1 MVDIAPNQ
9 PGEPPQHVRI
19 AAVHQIFTK
28 NLLPSIPQGEGG
40 LLAFFPMRDPGHGL
54 AWVSNA
60 NREGVRKILASIHD
74 YLDEQDG
81 VKTVLAEKPAHSWAE
96 DTQAIERACP
106 AQYALWATYTEVMK
120 AQCRIQMARVLKA
133 VETVP

>member
-1 MVDIAPNQ
+1 MEKIEDNQ
-9 PGEPPQHVRI
+9 PTEPPQHVRV
-19 AAVHQIFTK
+19 AACHKYFTK
-28 NLLPSIPQGEGG
+28 NLLPGIPPGEGG
-40 LLAFFPMRDPGHGL
+40 LLALFPMRDPSHGL
-54 AWVSNA
+54 AWVSSGS
-60 NREGVRKILASIHD
+60 REGVRKVLATIHE

-96 DTQAIERACP
+96 DTQAIERACT